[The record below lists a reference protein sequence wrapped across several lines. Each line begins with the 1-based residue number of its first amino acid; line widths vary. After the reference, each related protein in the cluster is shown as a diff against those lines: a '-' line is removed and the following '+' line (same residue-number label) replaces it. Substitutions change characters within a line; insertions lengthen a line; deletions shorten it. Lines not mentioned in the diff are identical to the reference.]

1 MPDEVAHEVKLER
14 LARLQVQLDLQ
25 ERAISQSMVGGVQRV
40 LVAAPAKKNRAELT
54 GRTAN
59 NRWVNFAG
67 PPSLLHCFTDVV
79 ITDALRHTLRG
90 RLYAVADAA

>member
-1 MPDEVAHEVKLER
+1 VKLER
-14 LARLQVQLDLQ
+14 LTRLQEQLDLQ
-25 ERAISQSMVGGVQRV
+25 ERAISQSMVGSVQRV
-40 LVAAPAKKNRAELT
+40 LVDAPAKKNAQELC

-67 PPSLLHCFTDVV
+67 PKDLLNRFTDVV

-90 RLYAVADAA
+90 RLDALLRA

>member
-1 MPDEVAHEVKLER
+1 VKLER
-14 LARLQVQLDLQ
+14 LVRLQAQLDLQ
-25 ERAISQSMVGGVQRV
+25 ERTISQAMVGSVQRV
-40 LVAAPAKKNRAELT
+40 LVDAPAKKNAQELS

-67 PPSLLHCFTDVV
+67 PAALLHRFTDVI

-90 RLYAVADAA
+90 RLHGADA